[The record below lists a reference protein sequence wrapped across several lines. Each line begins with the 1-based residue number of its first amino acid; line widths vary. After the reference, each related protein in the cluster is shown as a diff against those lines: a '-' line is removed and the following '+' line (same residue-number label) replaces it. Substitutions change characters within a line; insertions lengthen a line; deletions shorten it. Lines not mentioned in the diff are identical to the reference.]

1 MSLTGKEM
9 CLLYA
14 WKESWLRKPFQNRAH
29 ALPSK
34 WTVLGDPSNICPSC
48 LYLGVVLWDS
58 ICLFVAWIHETC
70 FVTEWS
76 PQNCNQETVNS
87 PMACPK
93 ASGAQLCFRFPA
105 HHLWENYT
113 TVDPKQLHKSHKK
126 FLRQAQTTDT
136 SWKTRWETRPDTRP
150 GSRTQHP
157 RLKNKLGDWETS
169 WETRQTQDQG
179 AGHSIPG
186 WRTSWETG
194 RQDKHKTREP
204 DTASQAEE
212 QAGRLGDKLRDKTGN
227 KTKTRPG
234 SRTQH
239 PRLKNK
245 LADWE
250 TSSETRPG
258 SRTQHPRLKNK
269 LGDWETSWETRQT
282 QDQGAGHSIPGWRT
296 SWQTGRQDGRQDLTQ
311 DQGAGH
317 SIPGWRTSWETGRQ
331 VGRQDKDKTRVKN
344 KLGDWETSWET
355 RPGSRAQHPRLKIKL
370 FGEKTETNLHKCM

>member
-1 MSLTGKEM
+1 MHGKNHGWENLSKTEHM
-9 CLLYA
+9 PCLANAQCSETLVT
-14 WKESWLRKPFQNRAH
+14 S
-29 ALPSK
+29 
-34 WTVLGDPSNICPSC
+34 VLHVC
-48 LYLGVVLWDS
+48 YLGVVLWDS

-93 ASGAQLCFRFPA
+93 ASGAQLCFRFLSSSPVRKL
-105 HHLWENYT
+105 HHRRPQ
-113 TVDPKQLHKSHKK
+113 TVAQIAQKILETSPDHRHQLEDKMG
-126 FLRQAQTTDT
+126 D
-136 SWKTRWETRPDTRP
+136 KTWPQDQGAGHSIP
-150 GSRTQHP
+150 GWR
-157 RLKNKLGDWETS
+157 TS
-169 WETRQTQDQG
+169 WETGRQVGRQDKHKTRG

-282 QDQGAGHSIPGWRT
+282 QDQGAG
-296 SWQTGRQDGRQDLTQ
+296 TQ
-311 DQGAGH
+311 HPRLKNKLAD
-317 SIPGWRTSWETGRQ
+317 WETRWE
-331 VGRQDKDKTRVKN
+331 TRPDTRPGSRTQHPRLKN

-370 FGEKTETNLHKCM
+370 FWGKTETNLHKCM